1 MYMPHSLYALVL
13 YKASG
18 YSRCHNSQ
26 IHLFPQEEID
36 VDFTDDRSAVK
47 WAAFLE
53 DERYAGEGLNV
64 YEGAFSYARGVWR
77 STSTSLMKSNSGAF
91 NVPSREAI
99 WCRIHRLAYGSS
111 WKYDREDFVEYDAVN
126 RVTAGR

>member
-36 VDFTDDRSAVK
+36 VDFTDDRLVSTFPLVVK
-47 WAAFLE
+47 TQFPL
-53 DERYAGEGLNV
+53 LL
-64 YEGAFSYARGVWR
+64 F
-77 STSTSLMKSNSGAF
+77 
-91 NVPSREAI
+91 
-99 WCRIHRLAYGSS
+99 
-111 WKYDREDFVEYDAVN
+111 
-126 RVTAGR
+126 